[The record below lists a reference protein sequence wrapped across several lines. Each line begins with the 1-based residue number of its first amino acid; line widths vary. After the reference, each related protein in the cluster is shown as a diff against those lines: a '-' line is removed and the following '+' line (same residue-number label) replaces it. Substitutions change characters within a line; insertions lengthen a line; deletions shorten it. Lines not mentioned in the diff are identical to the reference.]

1 MKTTIKALIATAS
14 IALVSGLASA
24 QTPAT
29 LDQLLE
35 QVKRDRIS
43 EQRIN
48 EAREREFMD
57 ERADKQ
63 ALLRAAEAALR
74 AEEQRG
80 DRLAAQ
86 FAANE
91 QTLSDKEI
99 ELEQA
104 TGTLG
109 EMFGV
114 VRQASADAYGVIST
128 SIVSAQFPGRE
139 AFLAEMANDAK
150 GLPNIRELEELW
162 LALQT
167 EMTESGKIAR
177 FTTEVVDLNGGATTQ
192 EVVRIGT
199 FNLVGE
205 QGYLTF
211 NDQDG
216 RVQPLG
222 RQPEG
227 FQVSSTQDLIGASSG
242 IVATFVDPSRG
253 AILELFKQKATL
265 SERYHAGGIV
275 GYIITVMLIIGLL
288 IGLWKIVSLTAVGSK
303 MKSQLNNIDNPSNK
317 NPLGRIL
324 TVYQANKTVDS
335 ESLELKLDEAIL
347 KELPRIEAGIN
358 IIKIFAAIAPLLGLL
373 GTVLGMIATFQ
384 QITLFGTGDPRIMA
398 GSISMALVTT
408 AQGIIAALP
417 LILMHSVVAGRS
429 KSIVH
434 ILDEQTAGIIA
445 QHAES
450 SKGSANSG
458 SM

>member
-1 MKTTIKALIATAS
+1 MKTTIKTLVATAS
-14 IALVSGLASA
+14 IALVAGFANA
-24 QTPAT
+24 QAPTT
-29 LDQLLE
+29 LDDLLN
-35 QVKRDRIS
+35 QVKNDRVS
-43 EQRIN
+43 EKRLN
-48 EAREREFMD
+48 EAREREFLD

-63 ALLRAAEAALR
+63 ALLRKAQANLK
-74 AEEQRG
+74 AEEDRG
-80 DRLAAQ
+80 DRLTAQ
-86 FAANE
+86 FATNE
-91 QTLSDKEI
+91 QTIVDKDI

-104 TGTLG
+104 SGTLG

-128 SIVSAQFPGRE
+128 SIVSAEFPGRDT
-139 AFLAEMANDAK
+139 FLAEMAQDSK
-150 GLPNIRELEELW
+150 GLPNITELEELW

-167 EMTESGKIAR
+167 EMTESGKVSR
-177 FTTEVVDLNGGATTQ
+177 FSTEVVDLDGGSSTQ

-199 FNLVGE
+199 FNLVGDA
-205 QGYLTF
+205 GYLTF
-211 NDQDG
+211 NDEDG
-216 RVQPLG
+216 KVQPLG

-227 FQVSSTQDLIGASSG
+227 FQVATAQDLLGATSG
-242 IVATFVDPSRG
+242 FTATFVDPSRG
-253 AILELFKQKATL
+253 AILELFKQKATMM
-265 SERYHAGGIV
+265 ERYHAGGIV
-275 GYIITVMLIIGLL
+275 GYIITFMLAIGLL
-288 IGLWKIVSLTAVGSK
+288 IGLYKIVSLTAVAGK

-324 TVYQANKTVDS
+324 TVYQANKSVDS

-347 KELPRIEAGIN
+347 KELPRVEAGIN

-417 LILMHSVVAGRS
+417 LILMHSVVAGRA

-450 SKGSANSG
+450 EKA
-458 SM
+458 